1 MILAQFLAQSITRV
15 PLSWG
20 TVGFRFPFFIRVAA
34 TRAVDHWRQISL
46 ENGPGSTGR
55 VRVSDP

>member
-20 TVGFRFPFFIRVAA
+20 TVGFRFSVFHLVCTVDLEEFAA
-34 TRAVDHWRQISL
+34 RR
-46 ENGPGSTGR
+46 
-55 VRVSDP
+55 